1 MFLKQVIRKNVN
13 ALRSTDL
20 KQLRA
25 LLDQY
30 ISKPTDNPVKED
42 KDSSRD
48 TSLMTLGDGFLAWHQ
63 HYMSKLE
70 HWLVINGGQRFV
82 PLPYW
87 NPAESIPSQLNN
99 NNTETWL
106 PLPKNLEFKAIK
118 KIRRY
123 IVLNNRIIPYH
134 KKVHEK
140 LGGHMPDPAISASDP
155 IFWPFHSFLLA
166 IYEQWRSLK

>member
-13 ALRSTDL
+13 ALRSADL
-20 KQLRA
+20 NQLRA

-30 ISKPTDNPVKED
+30 ISKPSDNPVKED
-42 KDSSRD
+42 RDASRD
-48 TSLMTLGDGFLAWHQ
+48 ISLMTLGDGFLAWHQ
-63 HYMSKLE
+63 HYIAKLE
-70 HWLVINGGQRFV
+70 HWLVINGGQKFV

-87 NPAESIPSQLNN
+87 DPAESIPSQLTN
-99 NNTETWL
+99 NNTEIYL
-106 PLPKNLEFKAIK
+106 PLPNNLEFKAIK
-118 KIRRY
+118 IIRKY

-134 KKVHEK
+134 KKVHEN
-140 LGGHMPDPAISASDP
+140 LGGHMPDPNTSALDP